1 MNFIELINV
10 SDSVIYIKYIHV
22 RPVMLIGNYVIYS
35 IETGRQYMI
44 PPFLPV
50 LINLL
55 MKVDVW
61 GNSIEPII
69 AKEICTLR

>member
-1 MNFIELINV
+1 
-10 SDSVIYIKYIHV
+10 
-22 RPVMLIGNYVIYS
+22 
-35 IETGRQYMI
+35 MI

-50 LINLL
+50 LMIINLL